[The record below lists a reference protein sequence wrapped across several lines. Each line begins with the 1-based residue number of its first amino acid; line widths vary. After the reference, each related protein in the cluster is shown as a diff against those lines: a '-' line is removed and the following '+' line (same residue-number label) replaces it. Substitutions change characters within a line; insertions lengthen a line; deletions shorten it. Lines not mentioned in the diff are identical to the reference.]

1 MYNISKEDSIG
12 REEMTQAKGYIK
24 LTPQE
29 AKELIDNEKKL
40 IIIDTRTAMEFTYE
54 GKLENAVLLDFLKP
68 RIFKR
73 EIQKYDRDK
82 KYLVYCA
89 VGRVSEPA
97 CELMASLGFKNVYEM
112 VGGLKAWQKDA
123 NLVST
128 VSKLDN
134 DEIIET
140 RKRIVTRLNKI
151 EGQIRGMKKMLL
163 DGEYCGDILNQS
175 LAVKSALGSVNQE
188 IMEMFSNVCIT
199 CPSDKEDFFKYL
211 KKLVK

>member
-1 MYNISKEDSIG
+1 MKKAE
-12 REEMTQAKGYIK
+12 GYIK

-29 AKELIDNEKKL
+29 AKELIEREKNL
-40 IIIDTRTAMEFTYE
+40 VIIDTRTKMEFTYE

-68 RIFKR
+68 RVFKR
-73 EIQKYDRDK
+73 EIQKFNRDK
-82 KYLVYCA
+82 TYLVYCA

-97 CELMASLGFKNVYEM
+97 CRVMAELGFKNIYEM
-112 VGGLKAWQKDA
+112 AGGLKAWQKDED
-123 NLVST
+123 LVTT

-134 DEIIET
+134 EEIIET

-175 LAVKSALGSVNQE
+175 LAVRSALGSVNQE

-211 KKLVK
+211 KKLMK